1 MKEVGDIA
9 GFALPFAAGVGAT
22 ALLGYRPE
30 PASASLLMATSLIPS
45 IYLIHPSR
53 RRFDGRITNSIIAL
67 SAFLC
72 GIVTGMTGS
81 ITSVSSVTGFLESK
95 ALLLGRAMEKA
106 IERIPFAS
114 RTTEAIIKALL
125 TGERSDI
132 PHEVTEAFR
141 ASGASHILALSGLH
155 LGIIYAI
162 IRRILAPLGNSAAA
176 LRIRSMITIFSCGL
190 YTMATGAGPSIV
202 RAFLFIL
209 LGEAASLSG
218 RIRSTGGIL
227 MGALLI
233 QLTISPESIRSAG
246 FQLSYAAMAG
256 IAYIYPRIRN
266 FWPHTEKDGL
276 IGWMWNSASMS
287 IACQVT
293 TGPIAWLW
301 FRTFPQHFL
310 LTNMIAIP
318 LSGIIIPVSLFT
330 LVLNA
335 FGICPE
341 IMIKAT
347 ETLVDTLSVAL
358 EIISTM

>member
-1 MKEVGDIA
+1 MKVDGDIA
-9 GFALPFAAGVGAT
+9 GFVLPFAAGVT
-22 ALLGYRPE
+22 AGVLSAHFHE
-30 PASASLLMATSLIPS
+30 PVSSGMIMTASLLPPL
-45 IYLIHPSR
+45 YLTHPSR
-53 RRFDGRITNSIIAL
+53 RRLDGRITIIIIAI

-72 GIVTGMTGS
+72 GMVTGITGS
-81 ITSVSSVTGFLESK
+81 HISVSGISGFAESK
-95 ALLLGRAMEKA
+95 AILLGMSMQGA
-106 IERIPFAS
+106 IDSIPFTS
-114 RTTEAIIKALL
+114 DVTGAIIKALL

-132 PHEVTEAFR
+132 PPYVAEAFR

-190 YTMATGAGPSIV
+190 YTLATGAGPSIV

-218 RIRSTGGIL
+218 RIRSIGGIL

-256 IAYIYPRIRN
+256 IAYIYPLIRN

-341 IMIKAT
+341 IMTKAT
-347 ETLVDTLSVAL
+347 ETLVNALSAAL

>member
-1 MKEVGDIA
+1 MKVEGDIV
-9 GFALPFAAGVGAT
+9 GFVLPFAAGVTVGVFA
-22 ALLGYRPE
+22 AYLHE
-30 PASASLLMATSLIPS
+30 PAPAGMLMAVSLLPPL
-45 IYLIHPSR
+45 YLTHPSR
-53 RRFDGRITNSIIAL
+53 KGLDGRITTSVMIL
-67 SAFLC
+67 SAALC
-72 GIVTGMTGS
+72 GLVTGITGS
-81 ITSVSSVTGFLESK
+81 VTSVSTITGLAESK
-95 ALLLGRAMEKA
+95 ALAFGRSMQAA
-106 IERIPFAS
+106 IDSIPFAS
-114 RTTEAIIKALL
+114 TDTGAIIKALL

-132 PHEVTEAFR
+132 PPDVTEAFK

-162 IRRILAPLGNSAAA
+162 IRKILTPFGNSPAA

-190 YTMATGAGPSIV
+190 YTLATGAGPSIV

-218 RIRSTGGIL
+218 RIRNTGGIL

-266 FWPHTEKDGL
+266 IWPHTEKDGL

-293 TGPIAWLW
+293 TGPIAWLL

-330 LVLNA
+330 LALNA
-335 FGICPE
+335 FGICPN

-347 ETLVDTLSVAL
+347 ETLVDTLSTAL
-358 EIISTM
+358 EIISTI